1 MILQIN
7 RLAFSYNSH
16 PVLRDIT
23 FSLKRGQIMA
33 VVGVNGAGKST
44 LLKCI
49 NRILKPQT
57 GSVLIDDMNAEGIS
71 QRALARRV
79 SYTPQRPHM
88 ENLTVFDAVLLG
100 RRPHIN
106 GRSTLHDHQVTRKT
120 IEIMNLQQL
129 ALRPMRELSG
139 GEVQK
144 VVIARA
150 LSQQPEVLLL
160 DEPTSHLDMKN
171 AIEVISLLKRIAFNQ
186 KISILAAMHD
196 LNMALRFADAFLLI
210 RDGVIHNVL
219 NKADLTEESLRDT
232 FDVPVRIGWLH
243 DQPVIVPICN

>member
-1 MILQIN
+1 MILQIDG
-7 RLAFSYNSH
+7 LSFSYNSH
-16 PVLRDIT
+16 PVLKSIT
-23 FSLKRGQIMA
+23 FPLKRGQIMA

-49 NRILKPQT
+49 NGILRPQT
-57 GSVLIDDMNAEGIS
+57 GTVMIDNTITDVMAP
-71 QRALARRV
+71 RALARRIA
-79 SYTPQRPHM
+79 YTPQRPYM

-106 GRSTLHDHQVTRKT
+106 GRSTQNDHLVTRKI
-120 IEIMNLQQL
+120 IEMMNLQQL
-129 ALRPMRELSG
+129 ALRPMHELSG

-144 VVIARA
+144 VIIARA

-171 AIEVISLLKRIAFNQ
+171 ALDVISLLKQIAFDQ
-186 KISILAAMHD
+186 RISMLAAMHD
-196 LNMALRFADAFLLI
+196 LNMALRFADVFLLI
-210 RDGVIHNVL
+210 RDGIIRNVL
-219 NKADLTEESLRDT
+219 NKADLTEESLQET

-243 DQPVIVPICN
+243 DQPIIVPMCS

>member
-1 MILQIN
+1 MILKIDG
-7 RLAFSYNSH
+7 LSFSYNSH

-33 VVGVNGAGKST
+33 LVGVNGAGKST

-49 NRILKPQT
+49 NGILRPQT
-57 GSVLIDDMNAEGIS
+57 GTVMIDEAFAEGIS
-71 QRALARRV
+71 PRALARRV
-79 SYTPQRPHM
+79 AYTPQRPHM

-100 RRPHIN
+100 RRPHIE
-106 GRSTLHDHQVTRKT
+106 GRSTLHDHRITGQT
-120 IEIMNLQQL
+120 IEMMNLQRL

-171 AIEVISLLKRIAFNQ
+171 ALDVISLLKQIAFEQ
-186 KISILAAMHD
+186 RITMLAAMHD
-196 LNMALRFADAFLLI
+196 LNMALRFADVFLLI
-210 RDGVIHNVL
+210 RDGVIRNLL
-219 NKADLTEESLRDT
+219 NKTDLTEESLQDT
-232 FDVPVRIGWLH
+232 FDVPVRIGRLH
-243 DQPVIVPICN
+243 DQPVIIPMCS